1 MDKLQNDMIEFSK
14 QLQKGKITNAYRGLI
29 EYIMGLK
36 TYLKNKYPDYFVSGS
51 IYQGYMDMTYFSFT
65 SISLKARN
73 LKIAIVFNYETFRF
87 EAWLAGSNRL
97 VRDDYWQLIKD
108 SGWNQYRVVTPAA
121 GVDAI
126 LEHVLVANP
135 DFDDLKGL
143 TNQIEKQTLA
153 FIGNIESFLK
163 DH

>member
-1 MDKLQNDMIEFSK
+1 METLQGNMLEFHK
-14 QLQKGKITNAYRGLI
+14 QLQKGTITNAYRGLI
-29 EYIMGLK
+29 EYIMSLK

-65 SISLKARN
+65 SISMKARN

-87 EAWLAGSNRL
+87 EAWLAGSNRR

-135 DFDDLKGL
+135 DFDDLTGL
-143 TNQIEKQTLA
+143 TNQIEQQTLA

>member
-1 MDKLQNDMIEFSK
+1 
-14 QLQKGKITNAYRGLI
+14 
-29 EYIMGLK
+29 
-36 TYLKNKYPDYFVSGS
+36 
-51 IYQGYMDMTYFSFT
+51 MDMTYFAFT
-65 SISLKARN
+65 PESLKKRN

-87 EAWLAGSNRL
+87 EAWLAGSNRR

-135 DFDDLKGL
+135 DFDDLSGL
-143 TNQIEKQTLA
+143 TNQIEQQTLA
-153 FIGNIESFLK
+153 FIGDIESFLK